1 MLNKLRRH
9 FAPLLLASTSATSHA
24 FHVHKRSAAV
34 SSQRIVSL
42 PMAGESPEG
51 TNSLLDRVLS
61 PKIDDRGLPLSD
73 ATAAQII
80 GPALQVFWLTLV
92 GAPRPTWLIP
102 HYDTTFVEYRGSLP
116 VPTLIHGAALS
127 CCWLLGALVARAYEE
142 DAIDPMDA
150 WPDDMVLAEGLHRYG
165 VYVTEPVTR
174 PTATW
179 AGLRTFSPDRSL
191 VIGPDPYV
199 DDFFW
204 CAGQGGYGIQSS
216 PAASQCLADLVL
228 MRKPK
233 LGTEVIDALSPTR
246 FS

>member
-1 MLNKLRRH
+1 MLNKLRKH

-102 HYDTTFVEYRGSLP
+102 HYDTTFVEYRGSLL

-142 DAIDPMDA
+142 DAIDPTKNGFATVFWRIFQAGCFASGVLVFSTQMDLLLEFGRYVQPGESPEIDTRILTA
-150 WPDDMVLAEGLHRYG
+150 WVEVLNDIFFEIIAI
-165 VYVTEPVTR
+165 VP
-174 PTATW
+174 
-179 AGLRTFSPDRSL
+179 LRL
-191 VIGPDPYV
+191 YL
-199 DDFFW
+199 
-204 CAGQGGYGIQSS
+204 
-216 PAASQCLADLVL
+216 AASIARD
-228 MRKPK
+228 
-233 LGTEVIDALSPTR
+233 S
-246 FS
+246 